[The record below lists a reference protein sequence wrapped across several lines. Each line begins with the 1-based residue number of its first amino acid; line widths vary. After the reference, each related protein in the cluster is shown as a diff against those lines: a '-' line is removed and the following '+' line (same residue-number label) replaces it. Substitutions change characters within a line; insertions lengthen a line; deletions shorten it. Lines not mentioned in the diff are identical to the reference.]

1 MQMCRL
7 YVENHMW
14 LPAMFKLKLV
24 HRPTDDTNK
33 FCCKWCGHIVV
44 KANLEFKFMDK
55 RGLFYM
61 VDLIRKYVIILTSEQ
76 ECLKTSP
83 VNDQLLFGIE
93 WLKKISVPNNPH
105 NKILCNWI
113 FLA

>member
-1 MQMCRL
+1 M
-7 YVENHMW
+7 MW
-14 LPAMFKLKLV
+14 T
-24 HRPTDDTNK
+24 HRD
-33 FCCKWCGHIVV
+33 IVV

-83 VNDQLLFGIE
+83 VNDQLLF
-93 WLKKISVPNNPH
+93 
-105 NKILCNWI
+105 
-113 FLA
+113 